1 MSQHLYPATHQG
13 TPVSVLI
20 GYDRP
25 LKGFFM
31 VIERPTTL
39 PFEDLPPDAD
49 EDEEDPYLYSN
60 LADMELVPWGGLPPT
75 LDHFLTKL
83 QELDIPALP
92 NVIAEVRADQAN
104 NTGNRTVR
112 YDAAG
117 AVLAKA

>member
-13 TPVSVLI
+13 EPVSVLI

-31 VIERPTTL
+31 VIEKATPAPVIAELPT
-39 PFEDLPPDAD
+39 DAD
-49 EDEEDPYLYSN
+49 DEEDGYLYSN
-60 LADMELVPWGGLPPT
+60 LADMELVPWFGLPPT

-83 QELDIPALP
+83 QELDIPAFP
-92 NVIAEVRADQAN
+92 NVIAELRADQAN

-117 AVLAKA
+117 AVLAKS

>member
-13 TPVSVLI
+13 EPVSVLI

-25 LKGFFM
+25 LKGFFL
-31 VIERPTTL
+31 VIERTAPS
-39 PFEDLPPDAD
+39 PVIADLPTDD

-60 LADMELVPWGGLPPT
+60 LSDMGLIQWGGLPPT
-75 LDHFLTKL
+75 LDHFMLKL
-83 QELDIPALP
+83 QELGIPALP
-92 NVIAEVRADQAN
+92 NVIAELHADQAN

-117 AVLAKA
+117 IILAKT